1 MVTEL
6 MAGPRRRGWFV
17 EVRHESI
24 CAARII
30 RSSVAVLVPRICRGN
45 RKRLLLIGGSI
56 VGVIVV
62 LVLLGIAA
70 AALDPRSRADRR
82 DRVDSDVHEHV
93 RRQSQWPRT
102 DHLHRR

>member
-1 MVTEL
+1 
-6 MAGPRRRGWFV
+6 MAVFGLRT
-17 EVRHESI
+17 
-24 CAARII
+24 
-30 RSSVAVLVPRICRGN
+30 CRGN

-70 AALDPRSRADRR
+70 AALDPRGRAERR
-82 DRVDSDVHEHV
+82 DRGDSDVYEHV

-102 DHLHRR
+102 DQLHRR